1 MVAQNLG
8 PICANRIRPNLIK
21 SEHFDLLNLPIRTW
35 SGHFWEIFGTFL
47 GHLWDIFGH
56 LIIKIR
62 RRHLFFSGRVSRH
75 TTMMMMVTKFN
86 SYVAYFLS
94 PLFITVSCWGNAGF
108 WSHKKLDYSRNSAL
122 LSVMASYVQK
132 KMSDPIVVMLS
143 HLHSIFFLI
152 IGGSSIVVLVLLV
165 WRSLHSLH
173 PWSSGQNCLYELKTP
188 ESSMII
194 LYYRTYFLR
203 YKHF

>member
-1 MVAQNLG
+1 MWCIVVVAQNLG

-21 SEHFDLLNLPIRTW
+21 SGHFDLLNVPIRTW

-47 GHLWDIFGH
+47 GHFWDIFGH

-132 KMSDPIVVMLS
+132 KNVWSNRRDVITPTFN
-143 HLHSIFFLI
+143 FFLNH
-152 IGGSSIVVLVLLV
+152 
-165 WRSLHSLH
+165 W
-173 PWSSGQNCLYELKTP
+173 WQ
-188 ESSMII
+188 
-194 LYYRTYFLR
+194 
-203 YKHF
+203 

>member
-1 MVAQNLG
+1 
-8 PICANRIRPNLIK
+8 
-21 SEHFDLLNLPIRTW
+21 
-35 SGHFWEIFGTFL
+35 
-47 GHLWDIFGH
+47 
-56 LIIKIR
+56 
-62 RRHLFFSGRVSRH
+62 
-75 TTMMMMVTKFN
+75 MMVTKFN

-173 PWSSGQNCLYELKTP
+173 PWSSGQNCLYELKP
-188 ESSMII
+188 QKAQWLFYII
-194 LYYRTYFLR
+194 GHIFWDTSTFNFKATLLPTSIFCHKDTLVPPLPIQ
-203 YKHF
+203 